1 MLPHG
6 EPALLHGGDRGAA
19 RMLFPDAP
27 QPFVDLSTGINPHS
41 YPVPALPAEL
51 FARLPEPAALARLVA
66 AAAAAYGAP
75 SPDCV
80 VAAPGTQILLPLVA
94 ALVPPGR
101 AVILGPTYAEFRR
114 AAALA
119 GHCVAE
125 VADRDR
131 SASLS
136 PDLSPLKDLSFL
148 KNADLIVVVNPNNP
162 DGRVCH
168 RDALLTLAEA
178 QRRRGG
184 LLLVDEAFMDVGPV
198 GTSVCGDV
206 GRAPIVVLRSF
217 GKFFG
222 LAGVRLGF
230 AVAAPE
236 RAARLA
242 AALGPWAVSGP
253 AMAIGETALADTAW
267 MGGMREHLAGAA
279 RRLDGLLA
287 DAGLTILSGTS
298 LFRLVQTPA
307 ADRLFRQLGAA
318 GIFLRRFPEHPD
330 WLRLG
335 LPGDEGA
342 WQRAATALAR
352 FRRS

>member
-1 MLPHG
+1 M
-6 EPALLHGGDRGAA
+6 
-19 RMLFPDAP
+19 
-27 QPFVDLSTGINPHS
+27 
-41 YPVPALPAEL
+41 
-51 FARLPEPAALARLVA
+51 
-66 AAAAAYGAP
+66 
-75 SPDCV
+75 
-80 VAAPGTQILLPLVA
+80 
-94 ALVPPGR
+94 
-101 AVILGPTYAEFRR
+101 
-114 AAALA
+114 
-119 GHCVAE
+119 AE

-131 SASLS
+131 SASS
-136 PDLSPLKDLSFL
+136 WPDLSPL

-162 DGRVCH
+162 DGRVCD

-236 RAARLA
+236 RAVRLA

-267 MGGMREHLAGAA
+267 IGGMRERLAGAA

-287 DAGLTILSGTS
+287 DAGLTVFGGTS